1 MFDIRRIQVHSLR
14 EFFKEFL
21 MIVVGILTAITI
33 EHYYTLSHKRHLAE
47 KAAEQVHA
55 EIRANLESVTQG
67 IEKNQK
73 AIATFVELEQGIVSD
88 LESKLG
94 REQMLASL
102 EKRMDGHYG
111 IGAFVIEPA
120 QDAWD
125 AAIASQ
131 AVVHMDAS
139 ELQTF
144 SRLYATQ
151 RAMTSDLAGY
161 QQAMRTV
168 TWSHWN
174 SVITDLQFHRVD
186 AIDFLKAL
194 REYTGN
200 LQVLNHK
207 MVGYRDA
214 LKKATEGHHPTTA
227 EH

>member
-47 KAAEQVHA
+47 KAAEQVHL
-55 EIRANLESVTQG
+55 EIKANLESATQG
-67 IEKNQK
+67 IADNQK
-73 AIATFVELEQGIVSD
+73 SIDTFVALEQGIVAD
-88 LESKLG
+88 LEAKLG
-94 REQMLASL
+94 REQLIASL

-111 IGAFVIEPA
+111 IGAHVIEPA

-131 AVVHMDAS
+131 AVVHMEAS
-139 ELQTF
+139 ELQAF

-151 RAMTSDLAGY
+151 RAITSDLAGY

-174 SVITDLQFHRVD
+174 SVITDLQFHRVE
-186 AIDFLKAL
+186 AVEFLKAL

-200 LQVLNHK
+200 LRVLNNK
-207 MVGYRDA
+207 MTAYRNV
-214 LKKATEGHHPTTA
+214 LVKADEGMRSKQRQH
-227 EH
+227 